1 MSIDIL
7 IVFIT
12 VLFAILGY
20 KKGIIV
26 SILNLLVLF
35 LYFYFVQDVINFFN
49 NIFPNMQF
57 FNDLNNNLVF
67 RYIFLGVVSFFV
79 LIFSSMIFKKI
90 VRKSFLSFIDRVG
103 GLLISVFISYLLVC
117 LLAIAINSLSN
128 FIEINQI
135 FKDSFFISEQF
146 NKYNILYWWW
156 YSA

>member
-90 VRKSFLSFIDRVG
+90 ARKSFLSFIDRVG